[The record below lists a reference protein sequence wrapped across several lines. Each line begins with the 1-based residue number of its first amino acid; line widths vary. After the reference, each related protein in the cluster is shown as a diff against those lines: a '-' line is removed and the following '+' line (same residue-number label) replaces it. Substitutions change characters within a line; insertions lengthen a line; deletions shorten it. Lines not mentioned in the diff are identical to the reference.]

1 MNRYPITYNPIL
13 EYWNAIESG
22 EVVSDKVRR
31 IYKKLVADLFD
42 QGNEWEYSYKR
53 ANHAIEFIENFCKHS
68 KGKLGGKPFIL
79 ETWQKAMIA
88 ALFGFVH
95 KIDQTRKYRELLF
108 IVARKN
114 GKSALGSAIALYML
128 AADGEPGPEIVSAA
142 KFVAALNRV
151 KSVETKIDQAHLF

>member
-1 MNRYPITYNPIL
+1 M
-13 EYWNAIESG
+13 EYWQQIDSEK
-22 EVVSDKVRR
+22 EIVSDKVRR
-31 IYKKLVADLFD
+31 VYKKLVADLHD
-42 QGNEWEYSYKR
+42 NRSEWEYNPKR

-68 KGKLGGKPFIL
+68 KGKMGGKPFVL
-79 ETWQKAMIA
+79 ELWQKAMLA

-128 AADGEPGPEIVSAA
+128 VADGEAGPEVVSAA
-142 KFVAALNRV
+142 RAVAA
-151 KSVETKIDQAHLF
+151 